1 MGYVKIIKLNIKCLI
16 LEITINLLYW
26 ALKYC
31 FRLWWDWWPRTAFLC
46 LTFIEVSHCN
56 HCLMFKYDAKI
67 CVCMRLCANIAQV
80 KFQSVCVSSN
90 DVVSVSFQFNFTLW
104 SYSMDPLGARSQF
117 VEVQNLSTWDQPQ
130 GVQDE
135 VDGENH
141 LMEEDDQL
149 TNQLNSLESP
159 FTFRQD
165 INSKIVLLWVL
176 FILTFHKHCFLSIH
190 GFLHYFNQNFFIN
203 RLHINS

>member
-1 MGYVKIIKLNIKCLI
+1 
-16 LEITINLLYW
+16 
-26 ALKYC
+26 
-31 FRLWWDWWPRTAFLC
+31 
-46 LTFIEVSHCN
+46 
-56 HCLMFKYDAKI
+56 
-67 CVCMRLCANIAQV
+67 MRLCANIAQV
-80 KFQSVCVSSN
+80 KLQYVCVSN
-90 DVVSVSFQFNFTLW
+90 VVSVSFQFKFTLW

-149 TNQLNSLESP
+149 SNQLNSFESP

-176 FILTFHKHCFLSIH
+176 FSLTFHKHCFLPIH
-190 GFLHYFNQNFFIN
+190 GFLHYFNKSCLIN
-203 RLHINS
+203 ILHITPKSFLDLKD